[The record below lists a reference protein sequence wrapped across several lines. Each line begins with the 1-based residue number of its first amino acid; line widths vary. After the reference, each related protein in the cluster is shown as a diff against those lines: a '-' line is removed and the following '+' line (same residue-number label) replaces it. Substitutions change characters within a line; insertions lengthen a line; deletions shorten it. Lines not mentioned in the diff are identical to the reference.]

1 MKQSSRVAAMF
12 FAIFLLRAGFAA
24 TIGATPIVQAEA
36 QAGPLFSLTSLPGM
50 TAAIQSGW
58 DAKFSLSLESRDV
71 FAPTGV
77 AAGGGIFG
85 MPAFSGRLEADLF
98 ALGQSPIQA
107 DGNLYRAWQGMGL
120 SLLGGIRSAAFRLPL
135 AGVSASARLEAGGG
149 LRATKYTGTGL
160 VSANP
165 AIVGQAGLDIQV
177 SSKVGLGIGIPL
189 EFAWKSG
196 GTAFMFGVGAALQYR

>member
-1 MKQSSRVAAMF
+1 MF
-12 FAIFLLRAGFAA
+12 FAIFLLRASFAA
-24 TIGATPIVQAEA
+24 TLGAAPIVQAEV

-50 TAAIQSGW
+50 AAAIQSGW
-58 DAKFSLSLESRDV
+58 DAKFSLLLASRDV
-71 FAPTGV
+71 FAPMGL
-77 AAGGGIFG
+77 ASGGGIFG
-85 MPAFSGRLEADLF
+85 VPAFSGRLEADLF

-107 DGNLYRAWQGMGL
+107 DGSLYRAWQGLGL

-135 AGVSASARLEAGGG
+135 AGVPASARLEAGGG

-177 SSKVGLGIGIPL
+177 SCKVALGISIPL

-196 GTAFMFGVGAALQYR
+196 GTAFMFGIGAVLRYR